1 MYSKPYIIAEAAQG
15 YAPINR
21 SIPSLDIA
29 ILLVRAAASSGA
41 NAVKFQIIYVDELA
55 EPGYVHY
62 ELFKNLEMSQNDWS
76 VIRDEATRLSI
87 DFHADVFGSRS
98 LRLANKINADALKI
112 HSTSFFD
119 RSLLRN
125 AIKLNKP
132 IYLSIGGI
140 TYKEILDLISDI
152 RPEESKSNLILMH
165 GFQSEPTPIS
175 DNNLL
180 RIPKLAKET
189 GLEIGFMDHSDGGE
203 DDFINLSIMSLAY
216 GVVHFEKHI
225 TLDRAL
231 MLEDYISAIPP
242 KEFSDYVETLNRI
255 YPALGTED
263 LKLTKKERNYRDGAV
278 KKIIAK
284 KDIKKGHQIKY
295 SDLTSIR
302 RPKQTGIF
310 DFSQVINKKAKR
322 DIKKGTAINKGL
334 IG

>member
-119 RSLLRN
+119 RSLFL
-125 AIKLNKP
+125 
-132 IYLSIGGI
+132 
-140 TYKEILDLISDI
+140 
-152 RPEESKSNLILMH
+152 
-165 GFQSEPTPIS
+165 
-175 DNNLL
+175 
-180 RIPKLAKET
+180 
-189 GLEIGFMDHSDGGE
+189 
-203 DDFINLSIMSLAY
+203 
-216 GVVHFEKHI
+216 
-225 TLDRAL
+225 
-231 MLEDYISAIPP
+231 
-242 KEFSDYVETLNRI
+242 
-255 YPALGTED
+255 
-263 LKLTKKERNYRDGAV
+263 
-278 KKIIAK
+278 
-284 KDIKKGHQIKY
+284 
-295 SDLTSIR
+295 
-302 RPKQTGIF
+302 
-310 DFSQVINKKAKR
+310 
-322 DIKKGTAINKGL
+322 
-334 IG
+334 